1 MIFKI
6 KLMVFVEVQ
15 NVTSIKIQSKWALKK
30 KIKVGSICEPRL
42 VKNGQEEAQA
52 HE

>member
-1 MIFKI
+1 MGPK
-6 KLMVFVEVQ
+6 
-15 NVTSIKIQSKWALKK
+15 KK

>member
-1 MIFKI
+1 
-6 KLMVFVEVQ
+6 MVFVEVQ

-30 KIKVGSICEPRL
+30 KIKVGPICEPRL